1 MRLVAWE
8 EGDGAGHCHGRV
20 AGCCRRVEGVSRA
33 KRQSQTLFIA
43 SVSRACRMLSPTS
56 SQVSLMSRGKLG
68 VDPTATAGLQAKGSR
83 ISYISSSSTG
93 GPTAPAAPPAAPPGS
108 PAAAPAAPRRR
119 LRSPSHFRRSPY
131 VVLGTHRSRDL
142 IFLFTALGIFKIMW
156 YPLIIPKHMVLG
168 TQARF

>member
-1 MRLVAWE
+1 MRLVARE

-83 ISYISSSSTG
+83 ISTSSSTG
-93 GPTAPAAPPAAPPGS
+93 APAA

-119 LRSPSHFRRSPY
+119 LRSPSHFRRSPC